1 MPTKAKPE
9 TATEKTAEKTAEMA
23 EEAATAAAGES
34 AKAASDASEGMRAAA
49 EAVSDENVASVADE
63 AIDGVTLT
71 QQQALETFE
80 SAQQAMMEGVTRFQ
94 KELVDFVSE
103 RIRHDMETQQALL
116 RCRSFDEVRDVQVTF
131 LQTAMDQYSTEAN
144 KLMRLGSEVVQRSFD
159 REA

>member
-9 TATEKTAEKTAEMA
+9 TATEKTAAMA
-23 EEAATAAAGES
+23 EDAATTAAGES

-49 EAVSDENVASVADE
+49 EAATDEHLASSADV
-63 AIDGVTLT
+63 AIDGVTLG

-116 RCRSFDEVRDVQVTF
+116 RCRSFDEVRDVQATF
-131 LQTAMDQYSTEAN
+131 LQTAMDQYSEEAN
-144 KLMRLGSEVVQRSFD
+144 RLMRLGSEVVQRSFERD
-159 REA
+159 A